1 MNSISSLI
9 DKYKDTSG
17 NILVSISNIDEF
29 RSDCY
34 DVISIITLPEKT
46 GGCGGKSLKNE
57 DCFINIFNSN
67 PEYKNKLLKELKE
80 LKEKIEEKYIALKPK
95 KENNI
100 TIIQT
105 DKWKE
110 YKLGTKELSPK
121 PKTDIIIRNID
132 TLEEIGIS
140 LKSGEGRATSADAYE
155 TNAIIRSTLVGNPL
169 HSDNHELKELV
180 NSLLEAILK
189 EKMKSSTLNMSQMKE
204 TFKSNTEGVGFD
216 KEFEWFTKFKSS
228 RVICNQ
234 LWKTIITKFPKFK
247 FDVIH
252 ECLSGKHKFGDNI
265 GRANYVVQL
274 ENSSS
279 TNIINIIDLSGE
291 SLMLE
296 EYCKSIGNDN
306 VFAAKSAGTTLWMR
320 FL

>member
-1 MNSISSLI
+1 MNSITLLI

-17 NILVSISNIDEF
+17 NISVSISNIDEF
-29 RSDCY
+29 RSDCN
-34 DVISIITLPEKT
+34 DVISNTTLPEKT

-67 PEYKNKLLKELKE
+67 PDYKNKVLKELGV
-80 LKEKIEEKYIALKPK
+80 KIEDKYIALKPK

-105 DKWKE
+105 EKWKE
-110 YKLGTKELSPK
+110 YKSGTKELSPT
-121 PKTDIIIRNID
+121 PKTDIIIRNIE

-140 LKSGEGRATSADAYE
+140 LKSGDGRATSADVFE
-155 TNAIIRSTLVGNPL
+155 TNAIIRSTLLGNPL
-169 HSDNHELKELV
+169 YLENQELNELV
-180 NSLLEAILK
+180 NALLEAILK
-189 EKMKSSTLNMSQMKE
+189 EKMKSSTLNMRQMKE
-204 TFKSNTEGVGFD
+204 TFKSNTEGFGFD
-216 KEFEWFTKFKSS
+216 KEFEWFTKFESS

-265 GRANYVVQL
+265 GRANYVVLL
-274 ENSSS
+274 ENSSC
-279 TNIINIIDLSGE
+279 TNINNIIDLSGE
-291 SLMLE
+291 SIMLE
-296 EYCKSIGNDN
+296 EYCKSIGNGN